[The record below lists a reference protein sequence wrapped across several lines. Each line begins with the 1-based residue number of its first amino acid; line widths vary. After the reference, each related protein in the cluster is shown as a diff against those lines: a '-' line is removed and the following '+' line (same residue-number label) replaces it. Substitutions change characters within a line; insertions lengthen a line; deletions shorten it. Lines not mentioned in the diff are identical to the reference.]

1 MSEQLSLLERVLVHE
16 AQQEAAMAR
25 KARTKRRR
33 PRLVP
38 AAYPPGHFSA
48 GALAWLGPRGWTPQ
62 GELKRAGTVTRRSGD
77 VPKSGGGWR
86 DGTIVGL
93 SEKADRMLAE
103 RGR

>member
-16 AQQEAAMAR
+16 AQQEAALAR

-33 PRLVP
+33 PKLVP
-38 AAYPPGHFSA
+38 IDYPPGHFSA
-48 GALAWLGPRGWTPQ
+48 GAIAWLGPLGWVPS
-62 GELKRAGTVTRRSGD
+62 ELPRSGNVTNRSSD
-77 VPKSGGGWR
+77 VPKRNGGWR